1 MIMSEDRKTLT
12 GDYIVRATAADARIR
27 AFAATTRNL
36 VEEARRRHDT
46 SPVATAALGRLL
58 TAGAMMGS
66 MMKGDQDVLTLQIK
80 GDGPIGSITV
90 TAGSNA
96 DVKGCVG
103 NPMVLLHANEK
114 GKLDVAGAVGRG
126 TLTVIRDIGLKE
138 PYAGQIELVSGEI
151 AEDLTYY
158 YAVSEQVPSSVALG
172 VLMNRENTVR
182 QAGGFIIQL
191 MPEADEELISG
202 REKKLAE
209 IHSITAFLDGGK
221 TPEDILEDILG
232 DFGLEI
238 LDTVPTRF
246 YCDCSREKIEKALIS
261 AGKAEL
267 DDMIAEGRPVEVSCH
282 FCNEHYQVSVPEL
295 QKIRAQID

>member
-158 YAVSEQVPSSVALG
+158 YAASEQVPSSVALG

-202 REKKLAE
+202 LEKKLAE
-209 IHSITAFLDGGK
+209 IHSITASLDGGK

>member
-1 MIMSEDRKTLT
+1 MENKTIQET
-12 GDYIVRATAADARIR
+12 AGYQDYIVRATAADARIR
-27 AFAATTRNL
+27 AFAATTRSL
-36 VEEARRRHDT
+36 VEEARVRHNT

-66 MMKGDQDVLTLQIK
+66 TMKNDSDVLTLRVQ

-90 TAGSNA
+90 TAEANG

-103 NPMVLLHANEK
+103 NPEVLLHANEK

-126 TLTVIRDIGLKE
+126 TL
-138 PYAGQIELVSGEI
+138 VSGEL

-191 MPEADEELISG
+191 MPGAEDELID
-202 REKKLAE
+202 RLEKHLAG
-209 IHSITAFLDGGK
+209 ITSITSMLDAGMA
-221 TPEDILEDILG
+221 PEDILKEVLG
-232 DFGLEI
+232 EFGLEI
-238 LDTVPTRF
+238 MDRIPTRF
-246 YCDCSREKIEKALIS
+246 YCNCSKERVEKALIS
-261 AGKAEL
+261 VGKKELEDMIRAGK
-267 DDMIAEGRPVEVSCH
+267 PVEVSCH
-282 FCNEHYQVSVPEL
+282 FCEEHYHFSVRDLERIL
-295 QKIRAQID
+295 ANL